1 MQITPEV
8 LAAAQTCP
16 TPCLII
22 DPTVVRAKYHLVRAS
37 LADVHVFYAVKA
49 NPHPRVLQELARQ
62 GCGFEVSSVQ
72 ELTGVLALG
81 VTPDRIISSNP
92 VKAPDFI
99 ALAYAHGVR
108 TFAYDSTTEIAKL
121 ARWAPGS
128 RVYVRLAVDNTGSDW
143 PLSRKYGVDAQT
155 ALALLDLAAERGL
168 EPCGLT
174 FHVGSQCLN
183 PANWE
188 NALRLCAEVWQ
199 AAASRGLRLS
209 LLNLGGG
216 LPVRHLK
223 PIPALVEIG
232 QRVTALIRA
241 LFPPDITLIIEP
253 GRALV
258 GDAAVL
264 VASVIGKAVRGD
276 EHWLYLDAGVFN
288 ALMETIQGFGYELW
302 TERTGPVRRW
312 TVAGPSCD
320 SVDVLFNDVALPEL
334 EVGDRLYV
342 LNAGAYTL
350 SYASSFNGFPPP
362 AVFFLD
368 ELLTTPAP
376 VPVAPAAC

>member
-1 MQITPEV
+1 M
-8 LAAAQTCP
+8 LF
-16 TPCLII
+16 
-22 DPTVVRAKYHLVRAS
+22 RS
-37 LADVHVFYAVKA
+37 
-49 NPHPRVLQELARQ
+49 
-62 GCGFEVSSVQ
+62 
-72 ELTGVLALG
+72 
-81 VTPDRIISSNP
+81 
-92 VKAPDFI
+92 
-99 ALAYAHGVR
+99 
-108 TFAYDSTTEIAKL
+108 
-121 ARWAPGS
+121 
-128 RVYVRLAVDNTGSDW
+128 
-143 PLSRKYGVDAQT
+143 
-155 ALALLDLAAERGL
+155 
-168 EPCGLT
+168 
-174 FHVGSQCLN
+174 
-183 PANWE
+183 
-188 NALRLCAEVWQ
+188 
-199 AAASRGLRLS
+199 
-209 LLNLGGG
+209 NLGGG

-258 GDAAVL
+258 GDAAIL

-376 VPVAPAAC
+376 VPVAPAAR